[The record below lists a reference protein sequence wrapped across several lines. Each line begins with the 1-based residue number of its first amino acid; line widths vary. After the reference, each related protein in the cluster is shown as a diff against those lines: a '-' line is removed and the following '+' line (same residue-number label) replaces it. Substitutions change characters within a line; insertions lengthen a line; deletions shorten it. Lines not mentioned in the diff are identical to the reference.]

1 MLTSELAKRAAVPPD
16 TVRYYTKRGLIAAT
30 KNPHNGYK
38 EYDAAALQ
46 KLKFIHQAREIGF
59 SLSQIEE
66 IIEAAND
73 GQSPCPTVRQMLQQQ
88 IEQTKRQIQQMNAH
102 LHMLEST
109 NQQWDQEPDS
119 TPNGASIC
127 CLIESWAQ
135 THSEEQS

>member
-16 TVRYYTKRGLIAAT
+16 TVRYYTKRGLLSAT
-30 KNPHNGYK
+30 KNPLNGYK
-38 EYDAAALQ
+38 EYDAGALQ

-59 SLSQIEE
+59 SLGQIEQ
-66 IIEAAND
+66 IIEAANQ
-73 GQSPCPTVRQMLQQQ
+73 GQSPCPTVRQMLQLQ
-88 IEQTKRQIQQMNAH
+88 IEQTKLQIQQMHAH
-102 LHMLEST
+102 LAMLEST

-135 THSEEQS
+135 NHPEDKS